1 VSNEAMESNL
11 QMNQNRAAVSG
22 GGRSLVCTKCGASK
36 VARSRL
42 QRFDDLTMRFIAK
55 SPYRCLHCYHRFWV
69 REKIG
74 DSRKRA
80 WTLSLLALFLVLLAL
95 KLLGVFDSSAPSATV
110 SIIVPESDPSAIDDD
125 SPPSLASLINLP
137 NDALRPETSVDVKN
151 VSSAPQVLD
160 QTPEELLT
168 SEQRAQRLVLAK
180 QEAEAAEQRSQ
191 ARVEQLEQ
199 VLLPAKDELES
210 LIKVEVG
217 YVVERWREAW
227 SNGDVENYLLSY
239 SSDFKPSNELTI
251 DAWKANRR
259 YRVKPEKNI
268 SVELSDFDIAM
279 LEELNSGVVEFNQ
292 RYQSGSYIENSRKR
306 LSLAKQDGTWKITS
320 EVELK

>member
-1 VSNEAMESNL
+1 MESNL

-180 QEAEAAEQRSQ
+180 
-191 ARVEQLEQ
+191 
-199 VLLPAKDELES
+199 
-210 LIKVEVG
+210 
-217 YVVERWREAW
+217 
-227 SNGDVENYLLSY
+227 
-239 SSDFKPSNELTI
+239 
-251 DAWKANRR
+251 
-259 YRVKPEKNI
+259 
-268 SVELSDFDIAM
+268 
-279 LEELNSGVVEFNQ
+279 
-292 RYQSGSYIENSRKR
+292 
-306 LSLAKQDGTWKITS
+306 
-320 EVELK
+320 